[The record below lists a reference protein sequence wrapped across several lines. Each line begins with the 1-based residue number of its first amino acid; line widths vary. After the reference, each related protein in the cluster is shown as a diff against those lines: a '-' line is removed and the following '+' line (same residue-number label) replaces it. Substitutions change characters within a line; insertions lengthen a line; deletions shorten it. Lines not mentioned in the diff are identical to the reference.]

1 LSLLKLSIFILQV
14 EHVGVL
20 LHHFGLE
27 RLHSDQTLSLQLELT
42 VSFNLRHLLLHLAY
56 LLVFFYLLLG
66 VCDNV
71 GPLYTYKNNRYI
83 IKGFTY
89 SEVLLELGITLL
101 NISQMASKVLLT
113 ISESLILLVEVTEVA
128 VAFNYFLRRRSLVVA
143 FHLSECL
150 VTILLFFIGV
160 NLALVLLVL
169 IKSLIIVHLLSDKL
183 LFDPVVP
190 LFNQVKPLTP
200 VLYILSLDLF
210 A

>member
-1 LSLLKLSIFILQV
+1 M
-14 EHVGVL
+14 
-20 LHHFGLE
+20 
-27 RLHSDQTLSLQLELT
+27 
-42 VSFNLRHLLLHLAY
+42 SFNLRHLLLHLAY
-56 LLVFFYLLLG
+56 FLVLFYLLLG

-71 GPLYTYKNNRYI
+71 GP
-83 IKGFTY
+83 

-113 ISESLILLVEVTEVA
+113 ISKSLILLVEVTEVA
-128 VAFNYFLRRRSLVVA
+128 VAFNYFLRRRSLVVT

-150 VTILLFFIGV
+150 VTILLLFIGI

-169 IKSLIIVHLLSDKL
+169 IESLIIVHLLSDKL